1 MLIFIVIFLLM
12 SSFTRPLF
20 TLWVLLSL
28 LLYCPYQLS
37 DHQLMLLNVSPLV
50 RITTIIISVMEE
62 DDLMEAS
69 VNIIITIVTTL
80 MPGLIF
86 KVSIGFKQQLEAG

>member
-1 MLIFIVIFLLM
+1 
-12 SSFTRPLF
+12 
-20 TLWVLLSL
+20 
-28 LLYCPYQLS
+28 
-37 DHQLMLLNVSPLV
+37 MLLNISPLV
-50 RITTIIISVMEE
+50 RITTIIISVMKE

-86 KVSIGFKQQLEAG
+86 KVSIGLQTTTGGGVIHN

>member
-1 MLIFIVIFLLM
+1 
-12 SSFTRPLF
+12 
-20 TLWVLLSL
+20 
-28 LLYCPYQLS
+28 
-37 DHQLMLLNVSPLV
+37 
-50 RITTIIISVMEE
+50 MEE